1 MSIVE
6 IHLYEVNPSNVF
18 IIKTPVQGEVYT
30 FLLRKNELV
39 GESLC
44 IVVNEMEY
52 VLLHEDKAIKSGI
65 ILTNQLRKELFEGW
79 LWINVN
85 EFGLN
90 RRKATKLELEIYKYI
105 KQNINIDIGNEK
117 GQSPLM

>member
-1 MSIVE
+1 M
-6 IHLYEVNPSNVF
+6 F

-44 IVVNEMEY
+44 LVVNEMEY

-90 RRKATKLELEIYKYI
+90 RRKVTKSELEIYKYI
-105 KQNINIDIGNEK
+105 KQNINID
-117 GQSPLM
+117 LFYY